1 MLTFD
6 NGSYDA
12 CAVLLPLKNSLSNG
26 LLPAVVLRTCLSVS
40 FATITFHE
48 HSAAFNELCSLV
60 SQPLAMMKP
69 TISDI

>member
-26 LLPAVVLRTCLSVS
+26 LLPAVVLRTCLSQLHLLLSPSMNTVQLSTS
-40 FATITFHE
+40 FAALS
-48 HSAAFNELCSLV
+48 HSF
-60 SQPLAMMKP
+60 
-69 TISDI
+69 